1 MQHVLMLFLDHRF
14 VPIHDRHQ
22 NELPQGSLRR
32 ASRTEELN
40 RTRTQ
45 SRVHGTGY
53 NRGCRS
59 ELRMQWSNPSVG
71 KSHMERPL
79 TSYPSTQDGTDQG
92 QGTTK
97 LQRQMP
103 MRRVCP
109 SCAVAPRDRFLATRC
124 RLIPT
129 RTAS

>member
-22 NELPQGSLRR
+22 NALPQGSLRR

-45 SRVHGTGY
+45 SIARGTGY

-79 TSYPSTQDGTDQG
+79 TSYPSTLDGTDQG

-109 SCAVAPRDRFLATRC
+109 SYAVAPRDRFLATRC